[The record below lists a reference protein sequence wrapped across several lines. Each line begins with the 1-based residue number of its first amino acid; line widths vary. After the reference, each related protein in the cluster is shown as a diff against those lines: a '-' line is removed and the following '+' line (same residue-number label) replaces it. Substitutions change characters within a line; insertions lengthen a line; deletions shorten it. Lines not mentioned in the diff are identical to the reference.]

1 MNDVLGH
8 GRHRQA
14 WTVQLTY
21 PKAMIP
27 PHAKTFCAWSRRV
40 RGKQV
45 ASRPGADLKDDR
57 NDVVIERF
65 EFGNYDDAAEF
76 CRYTNQQFEKWSGAG
91 MGRRF
96 TIKLHGRVKF
106 DDKTEGKVGS
116 ARTQAKEANEA

>member
-1 MNDVLGH
+1 MNDLFGH
-8 GRHRQA
+8 SRHRET

-27 PHAKTFCAWSRRV
+27 QHAKTFCAWSRRV

-45 ASRPGADLKDDR
+45 ASRRGTDLKDDN

-76 CRYTNQQFEKWSGAG
+76 CRYTCQQFEKWSGDG
-91 MGRRF
+91 MGHRY

-106 DDKTEGKVGS
+106 DDKSEGWIGS
-116 ARTQAKEANEA
+116 ARTQAKEAT

>member
-1 MNDVLGH
+1 MNEVFGH
-8 GRHRQA
+8 GRRREV

-27 PHAKTFCAWSRRV
+27 LHAHTFCAWSKRV

-45 ASRPGADLKDDR
+45 ASRPGADLKDGN

-76 CRYTNQQFEKWSGAG
+76 CRYTCQQFEKWSGDG
-91 MGRRF
+91 MGHRF
-96 TIKLHGRVKF
+96 TIKLQGRVKF
-106 DDKTEGKVGS
+106 DDKTEGWIGS
-116 ARTQAKEANEA
+116 ARTAKETT